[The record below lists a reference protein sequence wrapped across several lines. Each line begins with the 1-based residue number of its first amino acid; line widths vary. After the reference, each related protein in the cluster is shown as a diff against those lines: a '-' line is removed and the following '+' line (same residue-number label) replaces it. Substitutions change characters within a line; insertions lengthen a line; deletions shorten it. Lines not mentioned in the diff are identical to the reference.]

1 MKLMAVDAYWQ
12 LCDRWMETCFAD
24 VALWSMVQ
32 MKIQK
37 NDEIQRPNL
46 ETKGWS

>member
-1 MKLMAVDAYWQ
+1 MRIDNCVIGGWK
-12 LCDRWMETCFAD
+12 TCFAD